1 MLRINSQDG
10 SVDIGGVRVM
20 ATGLTHDD
28 FFQLPPGTSTVAV
41 EADRE
46 ATLRVRWLSG
56 WT

>member
-1 MLRINSQDG
+1 MSTLESR
-10 SVDIGGVRVM
+10 
-20 ATGLTHDD
+20 GL
-28 FFQLPPGTSTVAV
+28 TVAV